1 MITNT
6 VILGTIA
13 LFLPPLALAAGVW
26 LGAWITRRG
35 YELGRTR

>member
-6 VILGTIA
+6 VVLGTIA
-13 LFLPPLALAAGVW
+13 LCLPPLALAAGVW

-35 YELGRTR
+35 VEMGRTR